1 VPEDG
6 FADVV
11 VGSTHEA
18 AVDCVVAWRIALGSA
33 GRYEPARPVP
43 RDQMATFIARL
54 IERSG
59 VSLPA
64 GRDAFPDDESSV
76 HEASINALA
85 AAGVV
90 SGKADG
96 RYAPAEHV
104 TRAQMATFLVRAFE
118 YAAGAVLPAGPDY
131 FLDDGFSPHA
141 ASIDKAALAGF
152 TGGSAGGL
160 YRPLTDVARDQM
172 ASFLTRVLDK
182 LVDDGHATVGF

>member
-1 VPEDG
+1 
-6 FADVV
+6 
-11 VGSTHEA
+11 
-18 AVDCVVAWRIALGSA
+18 
-33 GRYEPARPVP
+33 
-43 RDQMATFIARL
+43 M
-54 IERSG
+54 
-59 VSLPA
+59 
-64 GRDAFPDDESSV
+64 

-96 RYAPAEHV
+96 TYAPAEHV

-118 YAAGAVLPAGPDY
+118 FAAGTALPAGPDY

-141 ASIDKAALAGF
+141 ANIDKAALAGF

-160 YRPLTDVARDQM
+160 YRPLADVARDQM

-182 LVDDGHATVGF
+182 LVDDGEATVPF